1 MFPLYDNIRG
11 RQFPFFTILLIAL
24 NIWTF
29 VVWQLHDGIRLT
41 ALAGGLI
48 PRALTDPDVHGAWL
62 RLGSYMF
69 LHGGWLHLLG
79 NMWFLWIFGRR
90 VEEAIGSGAFLGFYL
105 VSGILAGLCH
115 AYFASRSLTP
125 LVGASGAISGVL
137 GAYLVLFPRARIMTL
152 VPIVIFIRV
161 IAVPAVIFL
170 LIWIGLQVVSQA
182 LTPARQVTGVA
193 YFAHIGGFLSGL
205 LLMPLVRGSSRAT
218 YVEEAW
224 R

>member
-1 MFPLYDNIRG
+1 MFPLYDNIRA
-11 RQFPFFTILLIAL
+11 RRFAFVTVLLIAL
-24 NIWTF
+24 NVWTF
-29 VVWQLHDGIRLT
+29 VGWQLPDGIRLT
-41 ALAGGLI
+41 ALLGGLI
-48 PRALTDPDVHGAWL
+48 PRALTDPAAHGAWL

-69 LHGGWLHLLG
+69 LHAGWLHLLG
-79 NMWFLWIFGRR
+79 NLWFLWIFGRR
-90 VEEAIGSGAFLGFYL
+90 VEEAIGGVAFLGFYL
-105 VSGILAGLCH
+105 VSGMLAGLCH
-115 AYFASRSLTP
+115 AYFASRSLAP

-161 IAVPAVIFL
+161 IAVPAWIFL
-170 LIWIGLQVVSQA
+170 LIWIGLQVLSQA
-182 LTPARQVTGVA
+182 FTPARQVTGVA

-205 LLMPLVRGSSRAT
+205 LLIPLVRGANRAT